1 MNPSRDSKAEIY
13 PEVNYGQRQQ
23 QQPMGGYSQPQPMG
37 YANQGAQQS
46 SSHTTVIVQQPVQQN
61 SLMVANI
68 KGHRDWTSGICDCFT
83 DIGDCKFSLE
93 MYSSSSKTPN

>member
-1 MNPSRDSKAEIY
+1 
-13 PEVNYGQRQQ
+13 
-23 QQPMGGYSQPQPMG
+23 
-37 YANQGAQQS
+37 
-46 SSHTTVIVQQPVQQN
+46 
-61 SLMVANI
+61 MVANI